1 MTMDSNFF
9 LQKTKD
15 NAAYYQMFMDTFP
28 GAVVL
33 TDANGMIQYV
43 NDYCLKIWRD
53 EPGTLVGNHISVF
66 RLTGW
71 APETG
76 TEHVIKNKTRSIL
89 FFKTKYGDGLLTV
102 SIPAVDDNGELVGVV
117 TFSLVEEV
125 VYDYVKKMEVE
136 KSNLHQLISIFNR
149 NESTSFIAEC
159 DEMREILMFLEQ
171 IKGTDTTVMLYGE
184 SGSGK
189 EIIAKQLHQVSA
201 RSGQPFVPINCA
213 AIPSELIE
221 AEFFG
226 YEKGAFTG
234 ASKEGKLGLFQLAN
248 KGTLFLDEIGELPFA
263 LQAKLLRVIETGEIR
278 RIGSEKLIHTDVRII
293 AATNRDLRK
302 MTQDGTFRTDLYY
315 RLNILPIE
323 IPPLRNREGDI
334 EALAYSFL
342 ERYNKKYGLQRQ
354 FSART
359 MELFK
364 QYAWYGNVRE
374 LKNTIERLVI
384 ISKSDIIEVNAAEY
398 PPKDHDEKRN
408 EPIPAPRLPDE
419 EKISITTLKA
429 AMNEFERDYIMKALD
444 YFKGDIQKTA
454 DLLDVSRSGLYKK
467 IAQYKG

>member
-1 MTMDSNFF
+1 MTMDAGFF
-9 LQKTKD
+9 TRRTQD
-15 NAAYYQMFMDTFP
+15 NAPYYQMFMDTFP

-33 TDANGMIQYV
+33 TDAMGMIVYV
-43 NDYCLKIWRD
+43 NDYCLNIWRD

-66 RLTGW
+66 RLNGW

-76 TEHVIKNKTRSIL
+76 TEHVMKTKARSIL
-89 FFKTKYGDGLLTV
+89 FFKTKFGDGLLTV
-102 SIPAVDDNGELVGVV
+102 SIPAFGENGELVGVV

-125 VYDYVKKMEVE
+125 VYDYVKKMEME

-149 NESTSFIAEC
+149 NESTAIIAEC
-159 DEMREILMFLEQ
+159 DKMREILMFLEQ

-213 AIPSELIE
+213 AIPNELIE

-234 ASKEGKLGLFQLAN
+234 AGKEGKLGLFQLAN

-263 LQAKLLRVIETGEIR
+263 LQAKLLRVIETGEMR

-293 AATNRDLRK
+293 AATNRNLQK
-302 MTQDGTFRTDLYY
+302 MTQEGLFRTDLYY

-323 IPPLRNREGDI
+323 IPPLRDREGDI
-334 EALAYSFL
+334 EALSHSFL
-342 ERYNKKYGLQRQ
+342 ARYNKKYGLKREL
-354 FSART
+354 SPRT

-364 QYAWYGNVRE
+364 RYAWYGNVRE

-384 ISKSDIIEVNAAEY
+384 ISKSDIIEANEAEY
-398 PPKDHDEKRN
+398 PPKDSDEKRS
-408 EPIPAPRLPDE
+408 EAPAHSLPQE
-419 EKISITTLKA
+419 EQSAVTLKE
-429 AMNEFERDYIMKALD
+429 AMNRFERRYILETLD
-444 YFKGDIQKTA
+444 HFGGDIQKTA
-454 DLLDVSRSGLYKK
+454 DHLDVSRSGLYKK

>member
-1 MTMDSNFF
+1 MTMDASFF
-9 LQKTKD
+9 FQSQQD
-15 NAAYYQMFMDTFP
+15 NVAYYQMFMDTFP
-28 GAVVL
+28 GAVVV
-33 TDANGMIQYV
+33 TDATGMIRYV

-66 RLTGW
+66 RLNGW

-76 TEHVIKNKTRSIL
+76 TEYVIKNKTRSIL
-89 FFKTKYGDGLLTV
+89 FFKTKFGDGLLTV
-102 SIPAVDDNGELVGVV
+102 SIPAFGGSGELAGVV

-159 DEMREILMFLEQ
+159 DKMREILMFLEQ

-213 AIPSELIE
+213 AIPTELIE

-234 ASKEGKLGLFQLAN
+234 AGKEGKLGLFQLAN

-263 LQAKLLRVIETGEIR
+263 VQAKLLRVIETGEMR

-293 AATNRDLRK
+293 AATNRNLHK
-302 MTQDGTFRTDLYY
+302 MTQEGSFRSDLYY

-323 IPPLRNREGDI
+323 IPPLRERNGDI
-334 EALAYSFL
+334 EALSYSFL
-342 ERYNKKYGLQRQ
+342 ERYNKKYGLKRQ
-354 FSART
+354 LSART

-384 ISKSDIIEVNAAEY
+384 ISKNDIIEVNETEY
-398 PPKDHDEKRN
+398 PPKDGDAT
-408 EPIPAPRLPDE
+408 APLPQPPQE
-419 EKISITTLKA
+419 EMVFVSPLKE
-429 AMNEFERDYIMKALD
+429 AMGDFERQYIMKALD
-444 YFKGDIQKTA
+444 YFNGDIQKTA
-454 DLLDVSRSGLYKK
+454 DRLNVSRSGLYKK